1 MFAEKF
7 RFSPE
12 LTGERLALRQ
22 VEKKDAP
29 ALLGILSD
37 PQVMKYVTQG
47 SLFSFGR
54 SRRVAAELL
63 NNSRPDSMH
72 YGIWIPGTNVPVGV
86 VSLQNWRQEQ
96 MDAMIGYML
105 DRRFWQQGL
114 ATEAVGVLL
123 QYVFSGL
130 RLHRVEGRCHAVNT
144 ASERVMQKNGMVLE
158 RTFSHKRMFFAAP
171 LEMKIYSLTNL
182 QYQALQ
188 DKGMISDGKDLKGDS
203 AQQSE
208 GRNMV

>member
-29 ALLGILSD
+29 ALLAILSD
-37 PQVMKYVTQG
+37 PHVMKYVTQG

-63 NNSRPDSMH
+63 NDGRPDSVH
-72 YGIWIPGTNVPVGV
+72 YGIWIPESSVPVGV

-96 MDAMIGYML
+96 KDAMIGYMI

-123 QYVFSGL
+123 SYVFCVLQL
-130 RLHRVEGRCHAVNT
+130 RRVEGRCHAVNA

-158 RTFSHKRMFFAAP
+158 RTFTQKRMFFAAP
-171 LEMKIYSLTNL
+171 LEMKIYSLTDR
-182 QYQALQ
+182 QYHACHLGMQRD
-188 DKGMISDGKDLKGDS
+188 DKD
-203 AQQSE
+203 
-208 GRNMV
+208 